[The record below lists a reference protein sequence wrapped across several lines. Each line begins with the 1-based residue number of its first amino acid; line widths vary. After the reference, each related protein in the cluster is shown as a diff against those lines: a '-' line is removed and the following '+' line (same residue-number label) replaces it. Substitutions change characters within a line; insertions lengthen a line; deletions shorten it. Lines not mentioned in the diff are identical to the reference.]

1 MDRLPDPVAWLG
13 GCDKGA
19 QYDGDHRDPASR
31 VPPGGYGQ
39 GDGDA
44 NDNRDSADVLGTQ
57 AAQRRAAYCI
67 DKELVADVVE
77 GAESCMDARTRTGPG
92 TLMPTPFTREVRV
105 NGTPASCKLVSSPQG
120 RR

>member
-13 GCDKGA
+13 GCDEGA
-19 QYDGDHRDPASR
+19 QYEGDHRDPASR

-44 NDNRDSADVLGTQ
+44 NDNRDSGDVLGTQ
-57 AAQRRAAYCI
+57 EAQRRAAYCI

-77 GAESCMDARTRTGPG
+77 GAEILHGRPDQDRTRNSYAHTPHPG
-92 TLMPTPFTREVRV
+92 SQSERY
-105 NGTPASCKLVSSPQG
+105 ASEL
-120 RR
+120 